1 MADLK
6 PFRFWCQK
14 VLPLVYDDS
23 LSYYELLCKVVKYL
37 NDTITDVNELK
48 SLVQNFLDSGI
59 VQEDINA
66 KLDEMAEDGTLASL
80 INEEIF
86 GELNSQLADLTDRVD
101 HLDERT
107 FVIFADS
114 YGLIDTDYGVTQSF
128 VDLAQ
133 SYLGIPNDR
142 WLTDVHTGL
151 GFAGGAGSW
160 KDSVPTFAATLTEAQ
175 RNAVSDVIF
184 IGGRNDA
191 YRYTNNS
198 VSLSDIGSNITA
210 TASACKTAFPNAKMH
225 NAFVGMDWGADY
237 IKGQYEVYRLY
248 NSAQNHGM
256 DYYSGIENVL
266 HYRALLRSDGVHPNN
281 TGMYALAIALVQCI
295 LNGNV
300 DVVYE
305 FGLATISNQL
315 GERSS
320 GDPIRIYESLINGMV
335 TVNMIGDTVQN
346 VGVASYTCNG
356 SESNALK
363 IADLSGSIKARFR
376 AKNSGFSMHVHV
388 DVTLYADNKWYTVPG
403 DVIFADSSVYL
414 ALKQIDPEENDFL
427 DLTSISSI
435 QLPYVQF
442 SCPAILC

>member
-1 MADLK
+1 MIDLK

-37 NDTITDVNELK
+37 NDTMTDVNELK
-48 SLVQNFLDSGI
+48 TLVQNFLDSGI
-59 VQEDINA
+59 VQEDINE
-66 KLDEMAEDGTLASL
+66 KLDQMAEDGTLASL

-101 HLDERT
+101 HLDERS

-114 YGLIDTDYGVTQSF
+114 YALTDTDYGVTQNF
-128 VDLAQ
+128 VDMAQ

-142 WLTDVHTGL
+142 WRVDRHAGL

-175 RNAVSDVIF
+175 RNAVTDVIF

-191 YRYTNNS
+191 YRYSNS
-198 VSLSDIGSNITA
+198 SISLSDISSNITA

-225 NAFVGMDWGADY
+225 NAFVGIDWDGAY
-237 IKGQYEVYRLY
+237 INGEAEVYRLY
-248 NSAQNHGM
+248 NSAQNHDM
-256 DYYSGIENVL
+256 AYYSGIENVL
-266 HYRALLRSDGVHPNN
+266 HYRALLRAEGVHPNN

-295 LNGNV
+295 LNGSV
-300 DVVYE
+300 DVTYE
-305 FGLATISNQL
+305 FGSATISNQL
-315 GERSS
+315 GVRSS
-320 GDPIRIYESLINGMV
+320 GEPIRITESLHNGMV
-335 TVNMIGDTVQN
+335 TVNMIGDTIQS

-356 SESNALK
+356 SESAALK
-363 IADLSGSIKARFR
+363 LADLSGSIKARFR
-376 AKNSGFSMHVHV
+376 ARNSGYSMHIPVS
-388 DVTLYADNKWYTVPG
+388 VTLYADSVFYTIPG
-403 DVIFADSSVYL
+403 YVIFADSAVYL

-427 DLTSISSI
+427 DLTNISSI

-442 SCPAILC
+442 SYPAILC

>member
-1 MADLK
+1 MIDLK

-37 NDTITDVNELK
+37 NDTMTDVNELK
-48 SLVQNFLDSGI
+48 TLVQNFLDSGI

-114 YGLIDTDYGVTQSF
+114 YALNDGVTNNF
-128 VDLAQ
+128 VSMAQ

-142 WLTDVHTGL
+142 WLTDIHTGL

-191 YRYTNNS
+191 YRYSNNS
-198 VSLSDIGSNITA
+198 VSLSDIASNITA

-225 NAFVGMDWGADY
+225 NAFVGMDWDADY
-237 IKGQYEVYRLY
+237 IKGEYEVYRLY
-248 NSAQNHGM
+248 NSAQNRGM

-266 HYRALLRSDGVHPNN
+266 HYRALLRSDGVHPND
-281 TGMYALAIALVQCI
+281 TGMYALAIAFVQCI
-295 LNGNV
+295 LNGSV

-305 FGLATISNQL
+305 YGQATISNQL
-315 GERSS
+315 GVRSNEE
-320 GDPIRIYESLINGMV
+320 PIRIYESLFNGMV
-335 TVNMIGDTVQN
+335 TVNMIGDTIN
-346 VGVASYTCNG
+346 SVGVASYTCNG

-363 IADLSGSIKARFR
+363 LADLSGSIKARFR
-376 AKNSGFSMHVHV
+376 AKNGGFSMHIP
-388 DVTLYADNKWYTVPG
+388 VTCTVLADSVYYTLPG
-403 DVIFADSSVYL
+403 EVIFADSAVYIAFEKINDEGTNYL
-414 ALKQIDPEENDFL
+414 ALTN
-427 DLTSISSI
+427 ISQI

-442 SCPAILC
+442 SYPAILC

>member
-1 MADLK
+1 MIDLK

-37 NDTITDVNELK
+37 NDTMTDVNELK
-48 SLVQNFLDSGI
+48 TLVQNFLDSGI
-59 VQEDINA
+59 VQEDINE
-66 KLDEMAEDGTLASL
+66 KLDQMAEDGTLASL

-86 GELNSQLADLTDRVD
+86 GELNRQLADLTDRVD

-114 YGLIDTDYGVTQSF
+114 YGESSPDAGVTQNF

-142 WLTDVHTGL
+142 WLTDVQSGL

-191 YRYTNNS
+191 YRYSNNS

-225 NAFVGMDWGADY
+225 NAFVGIDWGADY
-237 IKGQYEVYRLY
+237 INGEYEVYRLY
-248 NSAQNHGM
+248 NSARHVGM
-256 DYYSGIENVL
+256 DYYTGIENTL
-266 HYRALLRSDGVHPNN
+266 HYRALLRPEGVHPNN

-295 LNGNV
+295 LNGSC
-300 DVVYE
+300 DVTYE
-305 FGLATISNQL
+305 FGYATITNQL
-315 GERSS
+315 GERS
-320 GDPIRIYESLINGMV
+320 GGEPIRILEALFNGMV
-335 TVNMIGDTVQN
+335 VVNMLGETIKNCGI
-346 VGVASYTCNG
+346 ASYTCNG
-356 SESNALK
+356 SETNALK
-363 IADLSGSIKARFR
+363 LADLSGSIKARFR
-376 AKNSGFSMHVHV
+376 AMNSGLNMHIPCTAVV
-388 DVTLYADNKWYTVPG
+388 KADGVFYTLPG
-403 DVIFADSSVYL
+403 NVMFADSSVYI
-414 ALKQIDPEENDFL
+414 AFKATDASGEDYL
-427 DLTSISSI
+427 DLTNISDI
-435 QLPYVQF
+435 QLPYIQF
-442 SCPAILC
+442 SYPAMLC